1 MIITGE
7 NMDKGE
13 QIREQ
18 LRQQIYEKDKRMRQ
32 KEEQMLENVM
42 SFEECF
48 EKDFLKV
55 CKAKKF
61 GKKSLQDFFMEQGS
75 IKDYPQKV
83 VLKNNIDKSNLQTIV
98 FDIVKKQ
105 DAGLFEEIK
114 QYKDST
120 EIKFSCCGIFC
131 YDFVCTYFV
140 NYIVQQ
146 HGYSYRSKY
155 DVSKHSR
162 VDVRCDSAKF
172 EQKNAVIN
180 FSKNKVAKNLKF
192 INIADTESEFPQNIK
207 ISNTDMSKIYNFVK
221 KQIIKN
227 IEQDKKIKFAFKN
240 HTLVGADVES
250 FDLTYVLLPCYQI
263 RVKKPGFDIKFK
275 INANSKKLVK

>member
-1 MIITGE
+1 
-7 NMDKGE
+7 MDKGE
-13 QIREQ
+13 QIREK
-18 LRQQIYEKDKRMRQ
+18 LRLEIYAKDKRMRE

-55 CKAKKF
+55 CSKKKF
-61 GKKSLQDFFMEQGS
+61 GKKSLQDFFMEQGT

-83 VLKNNIDKSNLQTIV
+83 VLKNNIDKSNLQKTL

-105 DAGLFEEIK
+105 DAELFEEIK

-131 YDFVCTYFV
+131 YDFVCTYTV

-146 HGYSYRSKY
+146 HGYRYRSKY

-162 VDVRCDSAKF
+162 VDVRSDFAKL

-180 FSKNKVAKNLKF
+180 FSKNKVAKNLVC
-192 INIADTESEFPQNIK
+192 INISDAENELLQNIK
-207 ISNTDMSKIYNFVK
+207 MPNTDMNKIYNLLK

-250 FDLTYVLLPCYQI
+250 FDLTCVLIPCFQI
-263 RVKKPGFDIKFK
+263 RVKKPGFDVKFE

>member
-1 MIITGE
+1 
-7 NMDKGE
+7 MDKGE
-13 QIREQ
+13 QIREK
-18 LRQQIYEKDKRMRQ
+18 LRLEIYAKDKRMRE

-55 CKAKKF
+55 CSKKKF
-61 GKKSLQDFFMEQGS
+61 GKKSLQDFFMEQGT

-83 VLKNNIDKSNLQTIV
+83 ILKNNIDKSNLQKTL

-105 DAGLFEEIK
+105 DAELFEEIK

-131 YDFVCTYFV
+131 YDFVCTYTV

-146 HGYSYRSKY
+146 HGYYRSMSKY

-162 VDVRCDSAKF
+162 VDARSAFAKF

-180 FSKNKVAKNLKF
+180 FSKNKVAKNLVC
-192 INIADTESEFPQNIK
+192 INIADAENELLQNIK
-207 ISNTDMSKIYNFVK
+207 MPNTDMNKIYNLLK

-250 FDLTYVLLPCYQI
+250 FDLTYVLIPCYQI
-263 RVKKPGFDIKFK
+263 RVKKPGFDVKFE

>member
-1 MIITGE
+1 
-7 NMDKGE
+7 MDKGE
-13 QIREQ
+13 QIREK
-18 LRQQIYEKDKRMRQ
+18 LRLEIYAKDKRMRE

-55 CKAKKF
+55 CSKKKF
-61 GKKSLQDFFMEQGS
+61 GKKSLQDFFMEQGT

-83 VLKNNIDKSNLQTIV
+83 VLKNNIDKSNLQKTL

-105 DAGLFEEIK
+105 DAELFEEIK

-120 EIKFSCCGIFC
+120 EIKLCYCTALC
-131 YDFVCTYFV
+131 YDIVCSYLV

-146 HGYSYRSKY
+146 HGYYRSMSKY

-162 VDVRCDSAKF
+162 VDVRSAFAKF

-180 FSKNKVAKNLKF
+180 FSKNKVAKNLVC
-192 INIADTESEFPQNIK
+192 INIADAENELLQNIK
-207 ISNTDMSKIYNFVK
+207 MSNADMNKIYNLLK

-250 FDLTYVLLPCYQI
+250 FDLTCVLIPCFQI
-263 RVKKPGFDIKFK
+263 RVKKPGFDVKFE